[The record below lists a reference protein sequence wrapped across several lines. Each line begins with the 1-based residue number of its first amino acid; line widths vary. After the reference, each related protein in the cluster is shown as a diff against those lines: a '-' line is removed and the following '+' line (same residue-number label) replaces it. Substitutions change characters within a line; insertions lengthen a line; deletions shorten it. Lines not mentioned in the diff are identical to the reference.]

1 MKKLIVFVI
10 AIVLTIGLGIAIR
23 ENINGKSVSTS
34 SNKLDEKTKNE
45 IKNVDNTIAENNLI
59 QNKITTQKDENNTTE
74 KVKEDK
80 IQTDLERAVSI
91 VKKDWGEDT
100 SVYFSE
106 DGRTENEEY
115 IICVRDKNTTSA
127 KAWYIGDLE
136 KGTAERWD

>member
-10 AIVLTIGLGIAIR
+10 EIVLIIWLGIAIWK
-23 ENINGKSVSTS
+23 NINGKTVSTS

-59 QNKITTQKDENNTTE
+59 QNNITNQKDENNTTE

-127 KAWYIGDLE
+127 KAWYIVDLE